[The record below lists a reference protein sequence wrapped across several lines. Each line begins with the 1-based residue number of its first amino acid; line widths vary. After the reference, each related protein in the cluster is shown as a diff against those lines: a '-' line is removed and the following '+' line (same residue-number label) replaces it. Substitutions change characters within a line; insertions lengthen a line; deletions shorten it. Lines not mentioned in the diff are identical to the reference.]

1 MFKISIIYLYV
12 LKIKIYLFK
21 SLNFSNEWKFNS
33 MRKAYQEKQ
42 EGIRNQGWRRRTG
55 TEKEPTY
62 TESTRKGRT
71 RKLASE
77 KRDD

>member
-21 SLNFSNEWKFNS
+21 SLKFSNEWKCNS

-42 EGIRNQGWRRRTG
+42 EGIRNQGWRMEEGNGEGANIHGKHSKRK
-55 TEKEPTY
+55 EKQEII
-62 TESTRKGRT
+62 SQ
-71 RKLASE
+71 
-77 KRDD
+77 